1 MELWQVFRLG
11 EGMGVMKSHI
21 EILSE
26 TFLVYSFC
34 LEFWQYSE
42 HEEQENYGQ
51 LNSTRHAS
59 WQTFKNM
66 YCTLKD

>member
-1 MELWQVFRLG
+1 MELWQLFRLG
-11 EGMGVMKSHI
+11 EGMGVMKSHN

-26 TFLVYSFC
+26 TFPVYSFC

-51 LNSTRHAS
+51 LKSTRHSS